1 MLFNVFALEVGQ
13 TVPFFN
19 LYSWLIG
26 KVGADDAAS
35 GVLMLLAVLLCMASA
50 YLIGSINPAII
61 ISKKYFNDDIRAHG
75 SGNAGT
81 TNTLRTYG
89 VKIAVVIFALDL
101 IKAAVAIAI
110 GSLILTRA
118 IGGAVAG
125 LFVILGH
132 NFPIYYKFKGGKG
145 VACTAMVI
153 LMLSPASFVILL
165 PVFIGIVALTRFVS
179 LGSIIS
185 VMLFPL
191 LTSVFYKQDGF
202 VTLAAFAIMLIVVF
216 MHRENIKRL
225 LEGKESKISFGKSRE
240 EKKAKKA
247 ALEAKKAERAARA
260 ENAAVSAENAAEN
273 AENAAENA
281 ENAAENAENAEN
293 GGKDGE

>member
-13 TVPFFN
+13 QVPFFN
-19 LYSWLIG
+19 LYSWLIQ
-26 KVGADDAAS
+26 KVGADDATS

-61 ISKKYFNDDIRAHG
+61 ISKKYFNDDIRTHG

-89 VKIAVVIFALDL
+89 IKIAAVIFALDL

-153 LMLSPASFVILL
+153 LILSPASFVILL
-165 PVFIGIVALTRFVS
+165 PVFIAIVALTRFVS

-225 LEGKESKISFGKSRE
+225 LEGKESKISFGKSRA
-240 EKKAKKA
+240 EKQAKKA
-247 ALEAKKAERAARA
+247 ALEARRAERAARA
-260 ENAAVSAENAAEN
+260 EREASGTCGAADSTDSDAKSE
-273 AENAAENA
+273 
-281 ENAAENAENAEN
+281 
-293 GGKDGE
+293 KDGE

>member
-13 TVPFFN
+13 QVPFFN
-19 LYSWLIG
+19 LYSWLIQ
-26 KVGADDAAS
+26 KVGADDATS
-35 GVLMLLAVLLCMASA
+35 GVLMLLAVLLCMAGA

-61 ISKKYFNDDIRAHG
+61 ISKKYFNDDIRTHG

-89 VKIAVVIFALDL
+89 IKIAAVIFALDL

-153 LMLSPASFVILL
+153 LILSPASFVILL
-165 PVFIGIVALTRFVS
+165 PVFIAIVALTRFVS

-191 LTSVFYKQDGF
+191 LTSIFYKQDGF

-225 LEGKESKISFGKSRE
+225 LEGKESKISFGKSRA
-240 EKKAKKA
+240 EKQEKKA
-247 ALEAKKAERAARA
+247 ALEARRAERAARA
-260 ENAAVSAENAAEN
+260 ENAANSAEN
-273 AENAAENA
+273 AENSAENA
-281 ENAAENAENAEN
+281 ENSAENAENSAENAEN
-293 GGKDGE
+293 GGKDGY